1 MNAGMIFVL
10 FLGAGFVAFVIYLAR
25 LSRRAERNDDAQ
37 RDLSTN
43 EVSRKQ
49 SPEKPPL
56 KRAG

>member
-25 LSRRAERNDDAQ
+25 LSRRAERNDAQ